1 MYIESLALKNFRN
14 YESLDINF
22 SDKINILYGD
32 NAQGKTNIL
41 EAIYMSATTR
51 SHKKSKDKDIVR
63 FGENDSHIRVNVKK
77 RDVGHRIDMHLRKN
91 GPKGVAIDSIPIRRS
106 TELFGLI
113 NIIMFSPEDLSVVKD
128 GPGERR
134 RFMDM
139 EICQLSRI
147 YYSNLSKYNKI
158 LDQRN
163 NTLKQISF
171 SKGGN
176 SRKSSIINGIK
187 NGIGSGIGSGINSGI
202 EDTLDIWDEQLAETG
217 SEIIK
222 ERKNFIGMINEIIKE
237 IHSNITSANE
247 KIEIKYEPNVS
258 EEDFLKVLKEKRNID
273 IKNVTTMTGPHRDD
287 FGIFINDNDVRVY
300 GSQGQQRTA
309 ALSLKLAEIEL
320 VKKVI
325 NDNPILLL
333 DDVMSELDS
342 KRRDCLLSG
351 ISDIQTI
358 ITCTGYDDFIRQ
370 RINVDKIY
378 KISNGKIV

>member
-1 MYIESLALKNFRN
+1 MYVESLALRNFRN
-14 YESLDINF
+14 YEALDIIF

-41 EAIYMSATTR
+41 ESIYLSATTR
-51 SHKKSKDKDIVR
+51 SHKRAKEKDIIR
-63 FGENDSHIRVNVKK
+63 FGEEESHIRINIKK
-77 RDVGHRIDMHLRKN
+77 RDVGHRIDVHLKKIGN
-91 GPKGVAIDSIPIRRS
+91 KGIAIDGIPIKKS

-113 NIIMFSPEDLSVVKD
+113 NIIIFSPEDLSVVKSS
-128 GPGERR
+128 PGERR

-163 NTLKQISF
+163 NTLKQIAYRN
-171 SKGGN
+171 GVEDVLDVWDDQLVDVG
-176 SRKSSIINGIK
+176 SS
-187 NGIGSGIGSGINSGI
+187 
-202 EDTLDIWDEQLAETG
+202 
-217 SEIIK
+217 IIK
-222 ERKNFIGMINEIIKE
+222 ERQNFINMLNEVIKE
-237 IHSNITSANE
+237 IHKNLTSE
-247 KIEIKYEPNVS
+247 GEEIELKYEPNVES
-258 EEDFLKVLKEKRNID
+258 DNFDDVLKEKRNID
-273 IKNVTTMTGPHRDD
+273 IKNITTMSGPHRDD
-287 FGIFINDNDVRVY
+287 FGIFINNVDVRKY

-320 VKKVI
+320 VKKII

-342 KRRDCLLSG
+342 KRREALLNS
-351 ISDIQTI
+351 IKDIQTI
-358 ITCTGYDDFIRQ
+358 ITCTGYDDFIKQ

>member
-1 MYIESLALKNFRN
+1 MYVETLALRNFRN
-14 YESLDINF
+14 YEALDIIF

-41 EAIYMSATTR
+41 ESIYLSATTR
-51 SHKKSKDKDIVR
+51 SHKRAKEKDIIR
-63 FGENDSHIRVNVKK
+63 FGEEESHIRLNIKK
-77 RDVGHRIDMHLRKN
+77 RDVGHRIDVHLKKIGN
-91 GPKGVAIDSIPIRRS
+91 KGIAIDGIPIKKS

-113 NIIMFSPEDLSVVKD
+113 NIIIFSPEDLSVVKSS
-128 GPGERR
+128 PGERR

-163 NTLKQISF
+163 NTLKQIAYRN
-171 SKGGN
+171 GVEDVLDVWDDQLVDVG
-176 SRKSSIINGIK
+176 SS
-187 NGIGSGIGSGINSGI
+187 
-202 EDTLDIWDEQLAETG
+202 
-217 SEIIK
+217 IIK
-222 ERKNFIGMINEIIKE
+222 ERQNFINMLNEVIKE
-237 IHSNITSANE
+237 IHKNLTNDGE
-247 KIEIKYEPNVS
+247 EIELRYEPNV
-258 EEDFLKVLKEKRNID
+258 EAENFDGVLKEKRNID
-273 IKNVTTMTGPHRDD
+273 IKNTTTMSGPHRDD
-287 FGIFINDNDVRVY
+287 FGIFINNVDVRKY

-320 VKKVI
+320 VKKII

-333 DDVMSELDS
+333 DDVMSELDL
-342 KRRDCLLSG
+342 RRREALLNS
-351 ISDIQTI
+351 IKDIQTI
-358 ITCTGYDDFIRQ
+358 ITCTGYDDFIKQ

>member
-1 MYIESLALKNFRN
+1 MYVETLALRNFRN
-14 YESLDINF
+14 YESLDIIF

-41 EAIYMSATTR
+41 ESIYLSATTR
-51 SHKKSKDKDIVR
+51 SHKRAKEKDIIR
-63 FGENDSHIRVNVKK
+63 FGEEESHIRLNIKK
-77 RDVGHRIDMHLRKN
+77 RDVGHRIDVHLKKIGN
-91 GPKGVAIDSIPIRRS
+91 KGIAIDGIPIKKS

-113 NIIMFSPEDLSVVKD
+113 NIIIFSPEDLSVVKSS
-128 GPGERR
+128 PGERR

-163 NTLKQISF
+163 NTLKQIAYRN
-171 SKGGN
+171 GVEDVLDVWDDQLVDVG
-176 SRKSSIINGIK
+176 SS
-187 NGIGSGIGSGINSGI
+187 
-202 EDTLDIWDEQLAETG
+202 
-217 SEIIK
+217 IIK
-222 ERKNFIGMINEIIKE
+222 ERQNFINMLNEVIKE
-237 IHSNITSANE
+237 IHKNLTNDGE
-247 KIEIKYEPNVS
+247 EIELRYEPNV
-258 EEDFLKVLKEKRNID
+258 EAENFDGVLKEKRNID
-273 IKNVTTMTGPHRDD
+273 IKNTTTMSGPHRDD
-287 FGIFINDNDVRVY
+287 FGIFINNVDVRKY

-320 VKKVI
+320 VKKII

-342 KRRDCLLSG
+342 KRREALLNS
-351 ISDIQTI
+351 IKDIQTI
-358 ITCTGYDDFIRQ
+358 ITCTGYDDFIKQ

>member
-1 MYIESLALKNFRN
+1 MYVESLALRNFRN
-14 YESLDINF
+14 YEALDIIF

-41 EAIYMSATTR
+41 ESIYLSATTR
-51 SHKKSKDKDIVR
+51 SHKRAKEKDIIR
-63 FGENDSHIRVNVKK
+63 FGEEESHIRLNIKK
-77 RDVGHRIDMHLRKN
+77 RDVGHRIDVHLKKIGN
-91 GPKGVAIDSIPIRRS
+91 KGIAIDGIPIKKS

-113 NIIMFSPEDLSVVKD
+113 NIIIFSPEDLSVVKSS
-128 GPGERR
+128 PGERR

-163 NTLKQISF
+163 NTLKQIAYRN
-171 SKGGN
+171 GVEDVLDVWDDQLVDVG
-176 SRKSSIINGIK
+176 SS
-187 NGIGSGIGSGINSGI
+187 
-202 EDTLDIWDEQLAETG
+202 
-217 SEIIK
+217 IIK
-222 ERKNFIGMINEIIKE
+222 ERQNFINMLNEVIKE
-237 IHSNITSANE
+237 IHKNLTSE
-247 KIEIKYEPNVS
+247 GEEIELKYEPNVES
-258 EEDFLKVLKEKRNID
+258 DNFDDVLKEKRNID
-273 IKNVTTMTGPHRDD
+273 IKNTTTMSGPHRDD
-287 FGIFINDNDVRVY
+287 FGIFINNVDVRKY

-320 VKKVI
+320 VKKII

-342 KRRDCLLSG
+342 KRREALLNS
-351 ISDIQTI
+351 IKDIQTI
-358 ITCTGYDDFIRQ
+358 ITCTGYDDFIKQ